1 VASIEERR
9 TVPVPVTEPV
19 KRDPT
24 SEWMLEVTTHLE
36 RQTARLQAVEK
47 SLDQNT
53 AAVASA
59 AAAATAA
66 AMALGRIA
74 KTEEDRL
81 AFDREDRNHRNAW
94 LARVWSSNAI
104 QLLIVGLVVAVLNVL
119 GVSYL
124 VDRVFPVVGGN
135 TSVTHGTPA
144 DPRTP

>member
-1 VASIEERR
+1 MPATESI
-9 TVPVPVTEPV
+9 
-19 KRDPT
+19 KRDPCA
-24 SEWMLEVTTHLE
+24 EWMLEVTTLLSH
-36 RQTARLQAVEK
+36 QTARLQAVEK

-53 AAVASA
+53 TTVAAA
-59 AAAATAA
+59 AAAATSAA
-66 AMALGRIA
+66 AALGRIA

-124 VDRVFPVVGGN
+124 VDRVLPVVGGT
-135 TSVTHGTPA
+135 TSVTHGTTA
-144 DPRTP
+144 DPGAP